1 MNFLLNSHDLGKAL
15 EVVTAAVSS
24 HRNEH
29 IAHETVP
36 HADLLYYDNH
46 SLSREL
52 KVSERTL
59 QRYRKEGKIRSTVI
73 GGKVYY
79 PKNFLILP
87 GEEPERA
94 APVRLLPKPA
104 QPDWRQKIQAGPPL
118 KPKSRIIDLVRVTWY
133 AMKMIS
139 YKRRYRGDTLQVLHE
154 RVRLE
159 RRIRGC
165 SIQLWPKK
173 IRLTYI
179 PIRRPRNPL
188 LDF

>member
-1 MNFLLNSHDLGKAL
+1 MNHLISGPQLSEAMA
-15 EVVTAAVSS
+15 VITAAVAGT
-24 HRNEH
+24 
-29 IAHETVP
+29 IKTQVMTVEP
-36 HADLLYYDNH
+36 VTHTDLLYYDTQAMMKQ
-46 SLSREL
+46 LQ
-52 KVSERTL
+52 VTERTL
-59 QRYRKEGKIRSTVI
+59 QRYRKEGKIRFTVV
-73 GGKVYY
+73 GGRVYY
-79 PKNFLILP
+79 PKNFLIRP
-87 GEEPERA
+87 GEDPDPIPATPEP
-94 APVRLLPKPA
+94 PTMSL
-104 QPDWRQKIQAGPPL
+104 RQKIQAGPPL

-139 YKRRYRGDTLQVLHE
+139 YKRRYRGDSLQTLHE